1 MKLKQMT
8 DVRKS
13 ILKDSQ
19 IRKFEAYGFL
29 KDLKFF
35 EPYLIVFLV
44 GKNINLFEIGI
55 LISIREIIINVFEI
69 PSGIIADTYGRKN
82 ELCLCFIFYMVAFAL
97 FFFISGFVIACVAM
111 VFYGLG
117 EAFRSGTHK
126 AMIYT
131 YLDRMDWSFEKTF
144 VYGRTRSWSLIG
156 ASLSSLVGI
165 VLILIMPSAEYI
177 FIFSIVPYL
186 IDFVLVLSYPDYLDS
201 DNKEKATLRQS
212 LKSFTSGFR
221 RHGMLAS
228 LIAEEGIAEAA
239 YSYSKDMVQPFLQTV
254 FIASQL
260 VLISGL
266 SSDENLKVALGLIY
280 AVMNLLGSFFSKR
293 AYWFKGKRTN
303 LFCLTVIH
311 IMLGMVFA
319 LLLLFQTNSIVICLL
334 FLGIYILQNLRKP
347 IFIDEIDDN
356 IDKTERATVLSIAS
370 QIKSIFLAVL
380 SPILGFVAQRF
391 GLGMAMAALSV
402 VLFLTTGLLV
412 SKNRSSK

>member
-1 MKLKQMT
+1 
-8 DVRKS
+8 
-13 ILKDSQ
+13 
-19 IRKFEAYGFL
+19 
-29 KDLKFF
+29 
-35 EPYLIVFLV
+35 
-44 GKNINLFEIGI
+44 
-55 LISIREIIINVFEI
+55 
-69 PSGIIADTYGRKN
+69 
-82 ELCLCFIFYMVAFAL
+82 
-97 FFFISGFVIACVAM
+97 
-111 VFYGLG
+111 
-117 EAFRSGTHK
+117 
-126 AMIYT
+126 
-131 YLDRMDWSFEKTF
+131 
-144 VYGRTRSWSLIG
+144 
-156 ASLSSLVGI
+156 
-165 VLILIMPSAEYI
+165 
-177 FIFSIVPYL
+177 
-186 IDFVLVLSYPDYLDS
+186 
-201 DNKEKATLRQS
+201 
-212 LKSFTSGFR
+212 
-221 RHGMLAS
+221 AS